1 MREEACDML
10 LGRGVQWRLPV
21 PPPLRWLLPRG
32 VRLCIRHLRL
42 GTLLEIERLSV
53 RHRLEERLLDQPPD
67 VLAEIT
73 ALAVLNDRRLI
84 RLLRRPLT
92 QWLLHYVTVDSLV
105 ELWGIILRLSRVE
118 DFTRITASIVTMST
132 LTRPRTGHDSEEG
145 R

>member
-1 MREEACDML
+1 ML

-32 VRLCIRHLRL
+32 VRLRIRHLRL

-53 RHRLEERLLDQPPD
+53 RHRLEERLLDPPAD

-84 RLLRRPLT
+84 RHLRRPLT
-92 QWLLHYVTVDSLV
+92 RWLLHYVTVDSLV

-132 LTRPRTGHDSEEG
+132 LTRPRMGHDSEEG

>member
-1 MREEACDML
+1 ML

-21 PPPLRWLLPRG
+21 PPPLGWLLPRG
-32 VRLCIRHLRL
+32 VRLRIRHLRL
-42 GTLLEIERLSV
+42 GTILEIERLSV
-53 RHRLEERLLDQPPD
+53 RHRLEERLLDPPPD

-92 QWLLHYVTVDSLV
+92 RWLLHYVTVDSLV

-132 LTRPRTGHDSEEG
+132 LTRPRTGHLSEEG

>member
-1 MREEACDML
+1 ML

-32 VRLCIRHLRL
+32 VRLRIRHLRL

-53 RHRLEERLLDQPPD
+53 RHRLEERLLDPPAD

-84 RLLRRPLT
+84 RLLRGPLT
-92 QWLLHYVTVDSLV
+92 RWLLHYVTVDSLV

-132 LTRPRTGHDSEEG
+132 LTRPRMGHDSEE
-145 R
+145 RR

>member
-1 MREEACDML
+1 ML

-53 RHRLEERLLDQPPD
+53 RHRLEERLLDPPTD

-92 QWLLHYVTVDSLV
+92 RWLLHYVTADSLV

>member
-1 MREEACDML
+1 ML

-32 VRLCIRHLRL
+32 VRLRIRHLRL

-53 RHRLEERLLDQPPD
+53 RHRLEERLLDPPAD

-73 ALAVLNDRRLI
+73 ALAVLNDRRLV
-84 RLLRRPLT
+84 RLLRGPLT
-92 QWLLHYVTVDSLV
+92 RWLLHYVTVDSLV

-132 LTRPRTGHDSEEG
+132 LTRPRMGHDSEEG

>member
-1 MREEACDML
+1 ML

-53 RHRLEERLLDQPPD
+53 RHRLEERLLDPPPD

-92 QWLLHYVTVDSLV
+92 RWLLHYVTVDSLV

-118 DFTRITASIVTMST
+118 DFTRITASIVTMSM
-132 LTRPRTGHDSEEG
+132 TRQRTGHDSEEG

>member
-1 MREEACDML
+1 ML

-21 PPPLRWLLPRG
+21 PPPLGWLLPRG
-32 VRLCIRHLRL
+32 VRLRIRHLRL

-53 RHRLEERLLDQPPD
+53 RHRLEERLLDPPPD

-92 QWLLHYVTVDSLV
+92 RWLLHYVTVDSLV

>member
-1 MREEACDML
+1 ML

-32 VRLCIRHLRL
+32 VRLRIRHLRL

-53 RHRLEERLLDQPPD
+53 RHRLEERLLDPPAD

-84 RLLRRPLT
+84 RLLRGPLT
-92 QWLLHYVTVDSLV
+92 RWLLHYVTVDSLV

-132 LTRPRTGHDSEEG
+132 LTRPRMGHDSEEG